1 MIRVPNQHPQSVNKS
16 VYQPTTLTEF
26 LQFLTPVQNENDG
39 KMKQGTANHKK
50 QITFNDSLKID
61 GNRFRIQLK
70 MAVWFAVLVSFVQNV
85 NYYKK

>member
-16 VYQPTTLTEF
+16 VHQPTTLTEF
-26 LQFLTPVQNENDG
+26 LQFLTPVQNENDD
-39 KMKQGTANHKK
+39 KMKQGTANYKK
-50 QITFNDSLKID
+50 QITFSDSLKID

-85 NYYKK
+85 NSYKK

>member
-26 LQFLTPVQNENDG
+26 LQFLTPVQNENDD
-39 KMKQGTANHKK
+39 KMKQGTANYKK
-50 QITFNDSLKID
+50 RITFSDSLKID

-85 NYYKK
+85 NSYKK

>member
-1 MIRVPNQHPQSVNKS
+1 MIRVPNQHRQSVNKS

-26 LQFLTPVQNENDG
+26 LQFLTPVQNENDD
-39 KMKQGTANHKK
+39 KMKQGTANYKK
-50 QITFNDSLKID
+50 QITFSDSLKID

-85 NYYKK
+85 NSYKK

>member
-1 MIRVPNQHPQSVNKS
+1 

-26 LQFLTPVQNENDG
+26 LQFLTPVQNENDD
-39 KMKQGTANHKK
+39 KMKQGTANYKK
-50 QITFNDSLKID
+50 QITFSDNLKID

-85 NYYKK
+85 NSYKK